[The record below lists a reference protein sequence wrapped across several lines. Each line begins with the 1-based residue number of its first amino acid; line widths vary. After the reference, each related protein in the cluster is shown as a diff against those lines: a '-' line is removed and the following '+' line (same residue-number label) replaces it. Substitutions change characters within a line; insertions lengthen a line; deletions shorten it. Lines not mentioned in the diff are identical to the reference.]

1 MVISR
6 DVEFDKE
13 RAWDWEV
20 DDGKKYKFLPVLNEK
35 EESYKDHQ
43 EQAIPLQSLMVSYLP
58 LSSSSNGSSSNDNL
72 SSPLK
77 RIRSLDE
84 LYEVT
89 TFIDDDVPL

>member
-1 MVISR
+1 
-6 DVEFDKE
+6 
-13 RAWDWEV
+13 
-20 DDGKKYKFLPVLNEK
+20 
-35 EESYKDHQ
+35 
-43 EQAIPLQSLMVSYLP
+43 MVSYLP